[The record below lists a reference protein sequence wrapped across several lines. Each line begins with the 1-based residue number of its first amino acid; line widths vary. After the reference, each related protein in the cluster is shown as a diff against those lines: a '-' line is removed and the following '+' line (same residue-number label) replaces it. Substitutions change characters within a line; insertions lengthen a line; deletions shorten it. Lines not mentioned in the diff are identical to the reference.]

1 MSIFKTEY
9 DTLGDDIYQPHRSM
23 SGNYIDRRS
32 FKNPSQRP

>member
-9 DTLGDDIYQPHRSM
+9 DTLGDDTYQLNRSN
-23 SGNYIDRRS
+23 SGNYIDKRS